1 MTHIKLQVG
10 CLIVLLYIAFI
21 YFREAAGIRKKKLPT
36 FFDVLLLLG
45 IVSVIFDGATAYMV
59 NDPRLMHSQLNRVCH
74 AIFLI
79 CLNSDI
85 FVLFLYMLR
94 VTGLYPKRLRGKIDV
109 YIPFIINVAV
119 VLAGIDSLQYKVGN
133 VTNYSMGLSA
143 YTCFAMSAVYIAL
156 SLTAFVKRWNY
167 IERKKR
173 TSVFTYL
180 AALAV
185 VTGIQMIFPETLITS
200 LAVLIFIL
208 GVYLNL
214 EDPSLQRLTRYHS
227 ETVMAFANLIENRDS
242 STGGHIKRTSL
253 YVELICDELRR
264 NGQYMDVLTRD
275 FIMNLTKAAPMHDI
289 GKVSVP
295 DAILQKKGKLTDEEF
310 EIMKQH
316 AASGGEIIRQT
327 FAKLGSE
334 EYQEM
339 AYQVARHHHEKWNG
353 AGYPDGLKGEEIPL
367 SARIM
372 AVADVFDAVSEKRCY
387 RDAMPLEQ
395 CFSIIEEG
403 GGTHFDP
410 TIVSAFLNIR
420 DKIVAVHGEITRGE
434 V

>member
-10 CLIVLLYIAFI
+10 CLLVLLYIAFI
-21 YFREAAGIRKKKLPT
+21 YFREAAGIRKKMLPT
-36 FFDVLLLLG
+36 FFDVLLILG
-45 IVSVIFDGATAYMV
+45 IISVIFDGATAYMI
-59 NDPRLMHSQLNRVCH
+59 NDPNLINTQLNRICH
-74 AIFLI
+74 MIFLI

-94 VTGLYPKRLRGKIDV
+94 VTGLYPKRLRGLFDV
-109 YIPFIINVAV
+109 YVPFVINIAV
-119 VLAGIDSLQYKVGN
+119 LILSIDTLEYKSGT
-133 VTNYSMGLSA
+133 VTNYSMGIPA

-156 SLTAFVKRWNY
+156 SATAFFRRWNY

-185 VTGIQMIFPETLITS
+185 VTAIQMIFPETLITS

-214 EDPSLQRLTRYHS
+214 EDPSLKRLTRYHS

-253 YVELICDELRR
+253 YVELIADELRQ
-264 NGQYMDVLTRD
+264 NKQYTDILTKD
-275 FIMNLTKAAPMHDI
+275 FIMNLSKAAPMHDI

-295 DAILQKKGKLTDEEF
+295 DAILQKAGKLTDEEF
-310 EIMKQH
+310 ELMKQH
-316 AASGGEIIRQT
+316 APNGGEIIRQT
-327 FAKLGSE
+327 FANLGSK
-334 EYQEM
+334 EYREM
-339 AYQVARHHHEKWNG
+339 AYHVARHHHEKWNG
-353 AGYPDGLKGEEIPL
+353 TGYPDGLKGEDIPL
-367 SARIM
+367 AARIM

-387 RDAMPLEQ
+387 RDAMPLDQ
-395 CFSIIEEG
+395 CFQIIEDG
-403 GGTHFDP
+403 SGTHFDP
-410 TIVSAFLNIR
+410 VIVSAFLNIR
-420 DKIVAVHGEITRGE
+420 DKIVAAHKDIERGDT
-434 V
+434 